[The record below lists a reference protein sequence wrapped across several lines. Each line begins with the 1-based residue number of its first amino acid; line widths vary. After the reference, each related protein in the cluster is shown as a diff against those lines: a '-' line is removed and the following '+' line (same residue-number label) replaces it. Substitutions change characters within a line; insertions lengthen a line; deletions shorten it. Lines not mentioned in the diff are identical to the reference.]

1 MTSTPIDTTARQGK
15 SLVVLTIL
23 CLAQF
28 MLIVDVVVVNVALPS
43 IRSDLTLPDSR
54 LQLVAVAYT
63 LTFGSLLVAA
73 GRAGDLLGRRRLFT
87 VGLALFTLASLL
99 TALAQSEWQL
109 LAARAGQGVGA
120 ALVSPAALALLTT
133 AFDEGAARNRAL
145 GYWAAVGSAGAIAG
159 QVIGGFLTD
168 AYGWRAIFLINVPIG
183 VLVLAGAF
191 RYLPESRSDDR
202 ARLDVRGAILL
213 TGGLAAA
220 ILALT
225 LLAEGQNIAM
235 GLLLTAAAVILGY
248 GMLTHAKRHPAP
260 LLDPTLI
267 RMRGV
272 AKANLLLAVNA
283 GMLGGTLLFTTLYMQ
298 VILDYSPFEMG
309 AAFAPVTLLILLIS
323 PKAGALTTR
332 FGARRMLTAGF
343 SLLAVGM
350 ALLAR
355 LPQDGTY
362 LTAVLPALL
371 LIAIGSGLAYA
382 PTFIAGTTG
391 VPDRLQG
398 LASGFLNSSQ
408 ELGAAIGVTILGA
421 VATIATT
428 SDSLV
433 TGYRAGLMTAAGV
446 VALSILI
453 IRHLPTENTVLENS
467 DT

>member
-1 MTSTPIDTTARQGK
+1 
-15 SLVVLTIL
+15 
-23 CLAQF
+23 
-28 MLIVDVVVVNVALPS
+28 
-43 IRSDLTLPDSR
+43 
-54 LQLVAVAYT
+54 
-63 LTFGSLLVAA
+63 
-73 GRAGDLLGRRRLFT
+73 
-87 VGLALFTLASLL
+87 
-99 TALAQSEWQL
+99 
-109 LAARAGQGVGA
+109 
-120 ALVSPAALALLTT
+120 
-133 AFDEGAARNRAL
+133 
-145 GYWAAVGSAGAIAG
+145 
-159 QVIGGFLTD
+159 
-168 AYGWRAIFLINVPIG
+168 
-183 VLVLAGAF
+183 
-191 RYLPESRSDDR
+191 
-202 ARLDVRGAILL
+202 
-213 TGGLAAA
+213 
-220 ILALT
+220 
-225 LLAEGQNIAM
+225 
-235 GLLLTAAAVILGY
+235 
-248 GMLTHAKRHPAP
+248 
-260 LLDPTLI
+260 
-267 RMRGV
+267 MRGV

-332 FGARRMLTAGF
+332 FGARRMLTTGF

-408 ELGAAIGVTILGA
+408 ELGAAIGVTTLGA

-428 SDSLV
+428 GDSLV

-453 IRHLPTENTVLENS
+453 IRRLPTENAVLETSN
-467 DT
+467 T

>member
-1 MTSTPIDTTARQGK
+1 MTFTPVGATTRQGK

-43 IRSDLTLPDSR
+43 IRSDLNLPDSR

-99 TALAQSEWQL
+99 TALAQFEWQL

-168 AYGWRAIFLINVPIG
+168 AYGWRSIFLINVPIG
-183 VLVLAGAF
+183 VLVLAGAL
-191 RYLPESRSDDR
+191 RYLPESRGDDR
-202 ARLDVRGAILL
+202 AKLDVRGAILL
-213 TGGLAAA
+213 TGGLTAA

-225 LLAEGQNIAM
+225 LLAEGQSVMM
-235 GLLLTAAAVILGY
+235 GLLLTAAAMILGY
-248 GMLTHAKRHPAP
+248 GMLTHSRRHPAP

-332 FGARRMLTAGF
+332 FGARRMLTTGF

-408 ELGAAIGVTILGA
+408 ELGAAIGVTTLGA

-428 SDSLV
+428 GDSLV

-453 IRHLPTENTVLENS
+453 IRRLPTENAVLETSN
-467 DT
+467 T

>member
-1 MTSTPIDTTARQGK
+1 MTFTPVGATTRQGK

-43 IRSDLTLPDSR
+43 IRSDLNLPDSR

-99 TALAQSEWQL
+99 TALAQFEWQL

-168 AYGWRAIFLINVPIG
+168 AYGWRSIFLINVPIG
-183 VLVLAGAF
+183 VLVLAGAL
-191 RYLPESRSDDR
+191 RYLPESRGDDR
-202 ARLDVRGAILL
+202 AKLDVRGAILL

-225 LLAEGQNIAM
+225 LLAEGQSVMM
-235 GLLLTAAAVILGY
+235 GLLLTAAAMILGY
-248 GMLTHAKRHPAP
+248 GMLTHSRRHPAP

-332 FGARRMLTAGF
+332 FGARRMLTTGF

-408 ELGAAIGVTILGA
+408 ELGAAIGVTTLGA

-428 SDSLV
+428 GDSLV

-453 IRHLPTENTVLENS
+453 IRRLPTENAVLETSN
-467 DT
+467 T

>member
-1 MTSTPIDTTARQGK
+1 M
-15 SLVVLTIL
+15 
-23 CLAQF
+23 
-28 MLIVDVVVVNVALPS
+28 
-43 IRSDLTLPDSR
+43 
-54 LQLVAVAYT
+54 
-63 LTFGSLLVAA
+63 
-73 GRAGDLLGRRRLFT
+73 
-87 VGLALFTLASLL
+87 
-99 TALAQSEWQL
+99 
-109 LAARAGQGVGA
+109 
-120 ALVSPAALALLTT
+120 
-133 AFDEGAARNRAL
+133 
-145 GYWAAVGSAGAIAG
+145 
-159 QVIGGFLTD
+159 
-168 AYGWRAIFLINVPIG
+168 
-183 VLVLAGAF
+183 
-191 RYLPESRSDDR
+191 
-202 ARLDVRGAILL
+202 
-213 TGGLAAA
+213 
-220 ILALT
+220 
-225 LLAEGQNIAM
+225 M
-235 GLLLTAAAVILGY
+235 GLLLTAAAMILGY
-248 GMLTHAKRHPAP
+248 GMLTHSRRHPAP

-332 FGARRMLTAGF
+332 FGARRMLTTGF

-408 ELGAAIGVTILGA
+408 ELGAAIGVTTLGA

-428 SDSLV
+428 GDSLV

-453 IRHLPTENTVLENS
+453 IRRLPTENAVLETSN
-467 DT
+467 T